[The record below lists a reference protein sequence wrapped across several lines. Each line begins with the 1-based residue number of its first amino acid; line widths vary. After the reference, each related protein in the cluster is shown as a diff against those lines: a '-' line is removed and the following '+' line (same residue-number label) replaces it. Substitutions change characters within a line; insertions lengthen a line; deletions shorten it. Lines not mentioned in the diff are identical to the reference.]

1 MQYVAIL
8 VLITLAVASAFMP
21 IGNVAR
27 YAKPQK
33 VISATSLVKATMTL
47 KNIVKKYGR

>member
-27 YAKPQK
+27 YAKSPRSYFSDLTK
-33 VISATSLVKATMTL
+33 EDIYDIED
-47 KNIVKKYGR
+47 KNKI